1 MDQANEVVIT
11 GLGVVSPIGV
21 GTAAFWDA
29 LCSGRSGVRSWASVQ
44 GTGMPVTF
52 AAQVADFDAKAYVT
66 PRKSLKV
73 MCREIQ
79 MGFAAAVMALE
90 DAQLRKEQTDPDR
103 FGVIYAAEMFYG
115 DLEELLDAY
124 RNCMVDGQF
133 QFSLWGTRLLTDI
146 FPLWM
151 LKYLPNMVACH
162 VGIAQ
167 DARGPN
173 NSIVLG
179 EASSLLA
186 LSECARV
193 IERGHADVMIAG
205 GTGSRLNVPAMLF
218 RGDSNL
224 SHRADEPA
232 RASRPF
238 DADRDGMVNGEGA
251 AVVILERAAH
261 ARARGARPLARVL
274 GHGSSFEAVHPNRPR
289 TGDGM
294 RRAIRVALASSQRNP
309 HQLDHVNAHGIST
322 RDDDRAEAEAIRDL
336 LGEIRVTAPKGFF
349 GNLGAGGGMVELCA
363 SLAGLPHQLVPHT
376 LNYETP
382 DPACPVEVIRD
393 TPARLEKPTFL
404 AVNQSGTGQAAAV
417 VVEAL
422 T

>member
-1 MDQANEVVIT
+1 MYQAHEVVIT

-21 GTAAFWDA
+21 GKAAFWEA
-29 LCSGRSGVRSWASVQ
+29 LSTGRSGVSIWPVLER
-44 GTGMPVTF
+44 TPMPVHL
-52 AAQVADFDAKAYVT
+52 AARVSDFDAKAYVT

-90 DAQLRKEQTDPDR
+90 DAQLRPEQTDPDR
-103 FGVIYAAEMFYG
+103 FGVVYASEMFYG
-115 DLEELLDAY
+115 DLEELVDVY
-124 RNCMVDGQF
+124 RNCVVDGQF

-186 LSECARV
+186 LSECVRV

-205 GTGSRLNVPAMLF
+205 GTGSRLNVPAMVF

-224 SHRADEPA
+224 SHRHTDPA
-232 RASRPF
+232 GASRPF
-238 DADRDGMVNGEGA
+238 DAQRDGLVNGEGA

-261 ARARGARPLARVL
+261 AAARGARPLARVL
-274 GHGSSFEAVHPNRPR
+274 GHGSSFEAIRPHQPL
-289 TGDGM
+289 TGDGL
-294 RRAIRVALASSQRNP
+294 RRAIQVALGSSQRTP
-309 HQLDHVNAHGIST
+309 DQLDHVNAHGVST
-322 RDDDRAEAEAIRDL
+322 QEGDRAEAAAIRDQ
-336 LGEIRVTAPKGFF
+336 LGSVRVTAPKSFF

-363 SLAGLPHQLVPHT
+363 SLAGLSQQLVPYT
-376 LNYETP
+376 LNYQNP

-393 TPARLEKPTFL
+393 HPARLNKPTFL
-404 AVNQSGTGQAAAV
+404 ALNQSGTGQAAAV
-417 VVEAL
+417 VLETL